1 MATRYLMNANFVN
14 DDKSFNIK
22 IDEQYLRDE
31 GFAELLDELTFQ
43 EVLNQIALYHPMV
56 FDKLNDTMRYMMQ
69 HLVSLKRNG
78 EES

>member
-56 FDKLNDTMRYMMQ
+56 FDKLNDTMRDMMQ
-69 HLVSLKRNG
+69 HLVSLKRKG
-78 EES
+78 TR

>member
-22 IDEQYLRDE
+22 IDEEYLRDE

-56 FDKLNDTMRYMMQ
+56 FDKLNDTMRDMMQ
-69 HLVSLKRNG
+69 HLVSLKRRG

>member
-56 FDKLNDTMRYMMQ
+56 FDKLNDTMRDMMQ